1 MFNIGGG
8 EIIGLAVLGMILV
21 GPERMPSIA
30 ADAARYLNK
39 LKKFAQNA
47 TDELKE
53 NLGPGYEDLKVTD
66 LNPKKFIKKTI
77 GDAMEQVEEKPAA
90 KVRSGFVM
98 NLVDQITEALSKVN
112 DPELHK
118 PITELGMVETITV
131 SDGIAKLK
139 ILLTIVGCPMKDR
152 LQSDI
157 TNSLSDLAEIKK
169 VEIEFGVMSEE
180 QRNNV
185 KKIIRG
191 GREKFIPFAQPDS
204 LTRVLGIASG
214 KGGVGKSSVTVN
226 LAVAAAKRGLK
237 VGILDADVYGHS
249 VPRLMGIL
257 DQRPTAIDQTFIPVE
272 NYGVKVVSMEMFKP
286 ERSDPVAYRGPLLH
300 RVLEQLLSDAY
311 WGDLDLLL
319 LDLPPGTGDIAIS
332 LGQLIPT
339 SEIVVVTTPQI
350 AAAEVAER
358 AGRIAHQMKQP
369 VLGVIENMSD
379 TSCGKCGEV
388 ISIFG
393 SGGGEE
399 TAKRLSELVGAD
411 VPLLAKV
418 PFDSQVREGGDIG
431 DPAVLTNEKIQNAF
445 NQILDKIIIR
455 PRSLV
460 GVRLGV
466 SN

>member
-1 MFNIGGG
+1 MSTVELINT
-8 EIIGLAVLGMILV
+8 ALGTVI
-21 GPERMPSIA
+21 
-30 ADAARYLNK
+30 
-39 LKKFAQNA
+39 
-47 TDELKE
+47 
-53 NLGPGYEDLKVTD
+53 
-66 LNPKKFIKKTI
+66 
-77 GDAMEQVEEKPAA
+77 
-90 KVRSGFVM
+90 
-98 NLVDQITEALSKVN
+98 

-118 PITELGMVETITV
+118 PLPELGMVESVDFT
-131 SDGIAKLK
+131 DGVAKIG

-152 LQSDI
+152 LHSDI
-157 TNSLSDLAEIKK
+157 TKSLANISEVKN
-169 VEIEFGVMSEE
+169 VEINFGVMNEE

-185 KKIIRG
+185 KKLIRG

-226 LAVAAAKRGLK
+226 LAVAAAARGLK

-249 VPRLMGIL
+249 IPRLMGIL
-257 DQRPTAIDQTFIPVE
+257 DKRPTAIDQTFIPVE

-339 SEIVVVTTPQI
+339 SEIIVVTTPQI
-350 AAAEVAER
+350 AAAEIAER
-358 AGRIAHQMKQP
+358 AGRIAHQIKQP
-369 VLGVIENMSD
+369 VIGVIENMSE
-379 TSCGKCGEV
+379 SINPESGEK

-399 TAKRLSELVGAD
+399 TAKRLSKLIGVD
-411 VPLLAKV
+411 VPLLAKI
-418 PFDSQVREGGDIG
+418 PFDPILREGGDEGNPI
-431 DPAVLTNEKIQNAF
+431 ALTDKKFTAIFNE
-445 NQILDKIIIR
+445 ILDQIIIR
-455 PRSLV
+455 PKSLL
-460 GVRLGV
+460 GVRL
-466 SN
+466 NINT

>member
-1 MFNIGGG
+1 M
-8 EIIGLAVLGMILV
+8 
-21 GPERMPSIA
+21 S
-30 ADAARYLNK
+30 
-39 LKKFAQNA
+39 
-47 TDELKE
+47 
-53 NLGPGYEDLKVTD
+53 
-66 LNPKKFIKKTI
+66 
-77 GDAMEQVEEKPAA
+77 
-90 KVRSGFVM
+90 
-98 NLVDQITEALSKVN
+98 LVDQVSEALSKVN

-131 SDGIAKLK
+131 RDGVASLK

-157 TNSLSDLAEIKK
+157 TNSLSNLTEIKK

-379 TSCGKCGEV
+379 TSCGKCGEA

-393 SGGGEE
+393 TGGGEE
-399 TAKRLSELVGAD
+399 TARRLSELVGAD

-418 PFDSQVREGGDIG
+418 PFDTQVREGGDIG
-431 DPAVLTNEKIQNAF
+431 DPAVLTSQKILNAF

-455 PRSLV
+455 SRSLV

-466 SN
+466 SK